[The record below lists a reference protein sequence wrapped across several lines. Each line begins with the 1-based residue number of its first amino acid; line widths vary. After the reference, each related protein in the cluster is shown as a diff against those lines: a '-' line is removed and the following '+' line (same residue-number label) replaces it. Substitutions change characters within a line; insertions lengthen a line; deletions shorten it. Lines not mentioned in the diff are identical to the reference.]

1 MAREDYYAQQE
12 MVQNSR
18 ALLDAFTIIQGAPNP
33 EAYNLRPVEA
43 EAGAEPAS
51 PSSPP
56 LSPSEPPV
64 PAPAPVSAS
73 TESETD
79 LLNSV
84 MSTGLAPTTVNPL
97 PSEEVTALTTSLSSV
112 GVEGTSLEVWQ
123 GAINKLRPERSKAL
137 SERVEALQKGTYHLD
152 TPFGYKTVLGE
163 LGLISDPEALIE
175 TTGPVEVIG
184 GAAGAGWRIGGKG
197 LAALSAAAGV
207 LEAPLLPYVDE
218 VTEGNFLLG
227 TALGILTGVGTG
239 VAVEAGIPAFGRA
252 LSRRV
257 DKYILDDADILGYD
271 TLKVHKLQ
279 KYKLTKAIKA
289 GDLSSPETRRIVSDV
304 IADVKKNPS
313 VTLSKEESAALT
325 IVENKLSEPNTK
337 LTGDRPSDE
346 LVSESWEA
354 ASPEVRKRTLQEEA
368 IVRRVTMAEWY
379 GPPQYPKRSNR
390 FKELKRI
397 SKHIAREN
405 PSWSASQIRAKANT
419 LMNERIQKGYY
430 SANWLNDYSA
440 ALRQAEA
447 NGVELTVQARKDIAE
462 SLTAE
467 YNKGIQADIDRIL
480 ADKNYL
486 IVPRSS
492 FRQVS
497 VEAEN
502 PPLNALDR
510 ETRFYEES
518 SLTQEQKLVTSN
530 AADTSQEVRKL
541 SDAIDARIKDIKKS
555 VGLPAV
561 FTEGLAT
568 RIQGSIQ
575 EALAND
581 NPGRAK
587 SLMAHAKDLDN
598 RLAKVKSLS
607 EKLESLDAADP
618 AFERISSQHEAAI
631 QAVAKK
637 QDFFLKQFGESPDWS
652 YRFDA
657 RIKELETDSL
667 SDTQVSRS
675 VEDIQKEITWHE
687 EQIAAIEK
695 LEQGMIERGARL
707 APNADKAK
715 LYAPLQVLQEELQAA
730 KQVKPAQSNKAIESL
745 TRKRQEIIDLQNER
759 DALLPKKQLAVAPYT
774 PPIVEVPESVFLIR
788 AQRDTIPSQR
798 EKVPK
803 SRLFKYST
811 YATEGEAK
819 AGLKNFISFWLDITK
834 PRVQAQLKRIKIQDR
849 IYSPAKRRFI
859 SMPVLPAKEVDAVAT
874 LLGWDPKKHLS
885 SVHTKDTEVPSISY
899 YLDPDDIAY
908 WHEQALMEDA
918 MYPAR
923 FSKNELTTPNWKE
936 AESLKPREIRS
947 KRRQK
952 LSINNSAYT
961 KQQREYLEKLFT
973 KLYGK
978 SEITQAEY
986 YAMLDRFAVMRRQLV
1001 TDLQSIDPKS
1011 PDYEQARLQLLR
1023 FSDHFTGNRSYEL
1036 HSAMSE
1042 AQVRELAWREAKDFR
1057 REYGRSFRDENELSE
1072 MMDELDL
1079 TEEEALDF
1087 LARKQT
1093 VEAEL
1098 GDELESVAS
1107 VADSEEGFARPISE
1121 DAWNSDVAGAPMR
1134 TGELNKLFTDDP
1146 DIESPFVPSDSRM
1159 GPESEIPEAYTI
1171 AYRAKQLEDKMGHRV
1186 AEELYAPGINSA
1198 FGKTNILR
1206 VNSATEYDLLKK
1218 HPSIQ
1223 AIVSDLPD
1231 VDPQELFNILPPK
1244 TMSAEHA
1251 KTLSY
1256 LLQDHIFQLD
1266 AVAQKLVQHP
1276 EDSIAAL
1283 AFEKMKAL
1291 TSAIATELATGAP
1304 SPNAM
1309 RMIAKLSTEAVSDK
1323 SFVANTVA
1331 ALKAYYPIAD
1341 DVPDVTFSTIQAQML
1356 NDIPTMAG
1364 RANFL
1369 SRLIDTEEA
1378 IVMSRLG
1385 PQLSDAY
1392 KTVKRTLDIVCP

>member
-1 MAREDYYAQQE
+1 VFKQI
-12 MVQNSR
+12 
-18 ALLDAFTIIQGAPNP
+18 LIAFYQIQ
-33 EAYNLRPVEA
+33 
-43 EAGAEPAS
+43 
-51 PSSPP
+51 
-56 LSPSEPPV
+56 
-64 PAPAPVSAS
+64 
-73 TESETD
+73 
-79 LLNSV
+79 
-84 MSTGLAPTTVNPL
+84 
-97 PSEEVTALTTSLSSV
+97 
-112 GVEGTSLEVWQ
+112 
-123 GAINKLRPERSKAL
+123 
-137 SERVEALQKGTYHLD
+137 
-152 TPFGYKTVLGE
+152 
-163 LGLISDPEALIE
+163 
-175 TTGPVEVIG
+175 
-184 GAAGAGWRIGGKG
+184 
-197 LAALSAAAGV
+197 
-207 LEAPLLPYVDE
+207 
-218 VTEGNFLLG
+218 
-227 TALGILTGVGTG
+227 
-239 VAVEAGIPAFGRA
+239 
-252 LSRRV
+252 
-257 DKYILDDADILGYD
+257 
-271 TLKVHKLQ
+271 
-279 KYKLTKAIKA
+279 
-289 GDLSSPETRRIVSDV
+289 
-304 IADVKKNPS
+304 
-313 VTLSKEESAALT
+313 
-325 IVENKLSEPNTK
+325 
-337 LTGDRPSDE
+337 
-346 LVSESWEA
+346 
-354 ASPEVRKRTLQEEA
+354 
-368 IVRRVTMAEWY
+368 
-379 GPPQYPKRSNR
+379 
-390 FKELKRI
+390 
-397 SKHIAREN
+397 
-405 PSWSASQIRAKANT
+405 
-419 LMNERIQKGYY
+419 
-430 SANWLNDYSA
+430 
-440 ALRQAEA
+440 
-447 NGVELTVQARKDIAE
+447 
-462 SLTAE
+462 
-467 YNKGIQADIDRIL
+467 
-480 ADKNYL
+480 NYL

-518 SLTQEQKLVTSN
+518 SLTQEQKLVTPN

-575 EALAND
+575 EALANN

-587 SLMAHAKDLDN
+587 MLMAHAKDLDK
-598 RLAKVKSLS
+598 RLVKVKSLA

-637 QDFFLKQFGESPDWS
+637 QDFFLKQFDESPDWS

-657 RIKELETDSL
+657 RIKELD
-667 SDTQVSRS
+667 DN
-675 VEDIQKEITWHE
+675 
-687 EQIAAIEK
+687 AAIT
-695 LEQGMIERGARL
+695 
-707 APNADKAK
+707 D
-715 LYAPLQVLQEELQAA
+715 
-730 KQVKPAQSNKAIESL
+730 L

-759 DALLPKKQLAVAPYT
+759 DALLPKKQLTTAPYT
-774 PPIVEVPESVFLIR
+774 PPIVEVSESVFLIR

-849 IYSPAKRRFI
+849 IYSPAKRQFI

-899 YLDPDDIAY
+899 YLDPDDITY

-923 FSKNELTTPNWKE
+923 FNKNELITPNWKE
-936 AESLKPREIRS
+936 AESLKPREILS

-1023 FSDHFTGNRSYEL
+1023 FSDHFTGNRSYEV
-1036 HSAMSE
+1036 HTAMSE

-1057 REYGRSFRDENELSE
+1057 REYGRSFRDENELRE

-1093 VEAEL
+1093 IEAEL
-1098 GDELESVAS
+1098 NDELESVAS
-1107 VADSEEGFARPISE
+1107 AADSEEGFARPISE

-1159 GPESEIPEAYTI
+1159 GPESEIPEAYTV

-1218 HPSIQ
+1218 HSSIQ

-1309 RMIAKLSTEAVSDK
+1309 RMITKLSTEAVSDK
-1323 SFVANTVA
+1323 SFVSNTVA

-1341 DVPDVTFSTIQAQML
+1341 NVPDVTFSTIQAQML